1 MKRLIISSA
10 VVIFLLTAC
19 ASTGNVIKDDAYY
32 SPYEDN
38 SSYNSSLVTSNSGY
52 FDSNSVKTEKSKIY
66 KEYAS
71 TDSLDVVVDTV
82 YIVENEP
89 SRSLTISVGTGF
101 GVGLGLGYG
110 WGVYYW
116 DPYWYPG
123 WSHTGHSQ
131 AIILIIHTIL
141 IITHIIHFILI
152 ITIHITHIIL
162 TAVQSAITVTTTTT
176 ITGRY
181 ITETEIIQDV
191 KLITTIHP
199 EGL

>member
-1 MKRLIISSA
+1 MDGEYIIG
-10 VVIFLLTAC
+10 IR
-19 ASTGNVIKDDAYY
+19 TGIQA
-32 SPYEDN
+32 
-38 SSYNSSLVTSNSGY
+38 GH
-52 FDSNSVKTEKSKIY
+52 
-66 KEYAS
+66 
-71 TDSLDVVVDTV
+71 
-82 YIVENEP
+82 
-89 SRSLTISVGTGF
+89 
-101 GVGLGLGYG
+101 
-110 WGVYYW
+110 
-116 DPYWYPG
+116 
-123 WSHTGHSQ
+123 HTGHSQ

-141 IITHIIHFILI
+141 IITHIIHIIHFIII